1 MIGSTQLQE
10 ALIAGHYGRSIPTG
24 STGRSNV
31 IPSERSQLSRRPRAR
46 RHGLTDRGALR
57 EHLSGGQLFP
67 HRTSRR
73 ACCPRPKIIEG
84 NRKLAFAY
92 CILTLG
98 CSRLGRSAEA
108 AQAASRLI
116 GVSRAFAS
124 ASRKIWFPMLH
135 VFNRTPNCCARQ
147 TYLSEAINGDP
158 DR

>member
-1 MIGSTQLQE
+1 LE
-10 ALIAGHYGRSIPTG
+10 PLVYHAAFARALASFL
-24 STGRSNV
+24 TGRAEEPV
-31 IPSERSQLSRRPRAR
+31 AHAPR
-46 RHGLTDRGALR
+46 
-57 EHLSGGQLFP
+57 LSG
-67 HRTSRR
+67 
-73 ACCPRPKIIEG
+73 
-84 NRKLAFAY
+84 NRNLAFAY

-147 TYLSEAINGDP
+147 THLSEAINSIP
-158 DR
+158 IVKNR